1 MAGRCMANAGRRSL
15 RRPRPNDNLWA
26 LLRAQLDRLEPRE
39 EETVSAPEPEPWRP
53 YRVGRMDEF
62 LGSEVAQKD
71 TRHATPQTRLE
82 VGNRPVTD
90 EDVERALAAQAALRT
105 LVRKAEA
112 DAEVRVRSPPHASR
126 RPTLLPQLPQLP
138 PPLSLQVERLRGAL
152 TAVEVH
158 NQRLQLAIACAED
171 GAHAPRAHAR
181 LQALNRRLLDCA
193 TGAGDAQPG
202 RRKTAA
208 VAAMVS
214 SLDRCMDYAT
224 GLPVAMPGVPVAAAA
239 AAARLEVRNDC
250 R

>member
-138 PPLSLQVERLRGAL
+138 PPPISPGGKASWRPDCGRSAQPAAAACDSLRRRRCACPARTRPAAGLEPAAPGLRDRRRGRSAWP
-152 TAVEVH
+152 
-158 NQRLQLAIACAED
+158 AED
-171 GAHAPRAHAR
+171 GCGGCDGEQSGPMHGLRDWTAGGYAR
-181 LQALNRRLLDCA
+181 
-193 TGAGDAQPG
+193 GARGG
-202 RRKTAA
+202 
-208 VAAMVS
+208 
-214 SLDRCMDYAT
+214 
-224 GLPVAMPGVPVAAAA
+224 GGGGG
-239 AAARLEVRNDC
+239 AARGPQ
-250 R
+250 